1 MITQIYSPIQIPILE
16 EKLNRDIHYKIS
28 RFLGLNHNTWIYL
41 NLTSSSR
48 IPYNTKKIILD
59 LQSLNYNNE
68 NINYIFQQNIIDN
81 LHNIVEIHKILALL
95 YRKSK
100 FYNNL
105 DDEFKWLDYIVKDG
119 YEITKSETWDDYDDN
134 DELIGT
140 VEQVTQTTYKIHEK
154 DIINDITYTQFI
166 LSILSNNVDINISI
180 NNNTPSLLCK
190 LKYKKPSE
198 TKIIRYCKKIQSEYK
213 TEYIYHYY

>member
-1 MITQIYSPIQIPILE
+1 MCI
-16 EKLNRDIHYKIS
+16 RD
-28 RFLGLNHNTWIYL
+28 R
-41 NLTSSSR
+41 
-48 IPYNTKKIILD
+48 
-59 LQSLNYNNE
+59 
-68 NINYIFQQNIIDN
+68 
-81 LHNIVEIHKILALL
+81 L

-100 FYNNL
+100 CYNNL

-119 YEITKSETWDDYDDN
+119 YEITKSETWDDYDDD